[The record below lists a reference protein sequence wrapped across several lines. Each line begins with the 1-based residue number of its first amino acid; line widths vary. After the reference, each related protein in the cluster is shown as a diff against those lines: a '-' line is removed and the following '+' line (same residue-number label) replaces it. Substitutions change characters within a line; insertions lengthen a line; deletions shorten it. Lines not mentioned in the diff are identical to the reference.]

1 MEEIEELKSLLK
13 SAAEEAKKWEPW
25 EKVQE
30 PEIGQS
36 YKDWIR
42 SKQEGKRDG
51 IET

>member
-13 SAAEEAKKWEPW
+13 SAAEEARKWEPW
-25 EKVQE
+25 EKAQE

-36 YKDWIR
+36 YKEWIK
-42 SKQEGKRDG
+42 SKQEGKTND